1 MQLLAS
7 FVGKNRDFRV
17 WLKAGMPANVVS
29 LAEYRI
35 KEKDRSREHKSLCC
49 YPYYSTAKEG
59 LQ

>member
-29 LAEYRI
+29 LAEYR
-35 KEKDRSREHKSLCC
+35 EKRK
-49 YPYYSTAKEG
+49 TARKRAERKAIITTSSIPDG
-59 LQ
+59 IA